1 MDDKSVE
8 RRIAML
14 EGAVA
19 RLVELGSFAA
29 AIFVTEKV
37 SKKYFPTDGHWW
49 AWNALAW
56 VVVFFGALFLFR
68 RYVFRGRSLTKS
80 D

>member
-14 EGAVA
+14 EGAVS
-19 RLVELGSFAA
+19 RLVEVGSFAA

-37 SKKYFPTDGHWW
+37 SKKYFPANGHWW

-56 VVVFFGALFLFR
+56 AVIFFATLFLCR
-68 RYVFRGRSLTKS
+68 RYIFRGRSLTKS